1 MESLRGRRL
10 TILSLG
16 LIVLAG
22 VAAMAIV
29 VSGGLRPRVAAG
41 SPSGGAPS
49 GGTGDPAQGGTPR
62 ERVEMALAAEQ
73 RGEVATAI
81 HYYREAVAMDPRCV
95 DRKSPEFLGLAFEEK
110 LKGWVLA
117 FRRGEFREG
126 PEAARDVAFLFRRMY
141 GGCG

>member
-1 MESLRGRRL
+1 METLRGRRL

-16 LIVLAG
+16 LILLA
-22 VAAMAIV
+22 AAAASAIAL
-29 VSGGLRPRVAAG
+29 SGGLRPHVPAG
-41 SPSGGAPS
+41 SPADGAPS
-49 GGTGDPAQGGTPR
+49 GGTGDLGKGGGPK
-62 ERVEMALAAEQ
+62 ERVALALAAER

-95 DRKSPEFLGLAFEEK
+95 DRKSPEFLGPAFEEK
-110 LKGWVLA
+110 LKGWVSA

-126 PEAARDVAFLFRRMY
+126 AEAARDVAFLFRRMY